1 MEENPRKMKS
11 SGTDIPVVMTWIGE
25 HRLCLTKEEAAKRRP
40 PSNSSMPVAFDR
52 IVVSPRD
59 LANLE
64 TDLASANRD
73 DAAPPAQI
81 DQKSGRRD
89 SDSP

>member
-1 MEENPRKMKS
+1 MEENPREMKFE
-11 SGTDIPVVMTWIGE
+11 GTDLPIVMAWIGE

-40 PSNSSMPVAFDR
+40 PGSSSMPAAYDR

-59 LANLE
+59 LANFE
-64 TDLASANRD
+64 TDLASANSD
-73 DAAPPAQI
+73 DAAPAAQTEP
-81 DQKSGRRD
+81 KPGSRD